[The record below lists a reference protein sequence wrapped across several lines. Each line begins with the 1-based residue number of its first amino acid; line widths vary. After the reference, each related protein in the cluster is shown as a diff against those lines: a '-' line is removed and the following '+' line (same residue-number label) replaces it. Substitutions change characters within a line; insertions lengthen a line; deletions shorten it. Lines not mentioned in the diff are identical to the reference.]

1 MWNELKYRWE
11 VFSLTWLRWG
21 AFRNRFMWDAVDPIK
36 TILYKNG
43 FIRNKPLRM
52 EVEELNKE
60 LGMGDK

>member
-1 MWNELKYRWE
+1 
-11 VFSLTWLRWG
+11 
-21 AFRNRFMWDAVDPIK
+21 MWDAVDPIK